1 MKRCIKLT
9 SLVLCVM
16 MLLSTVLFTGC
27 GKNTD
32 SADKV
37 DEMLQSLEALEDENA
52 TVTELPIETSGNVDA
67 SMDENPAETETRVR
81 VTAENVNIRDY
92 PGTGD
97 NSNVIGTAVF
107 EAEFVLVE
115 EKDGWCQ
122 IVFGDLDAYI
132 KADFVEIIETDLAS
146 AESTSLTEDEETM
159 DSPPANDKSDDSVVN
174 SADGVKKVVAIDA
187 GHQEKGNSDKEPV
200 GPGATEMKAK
210 VSSGTQGVASGLK
223 EYELNLLVSLKLQRI
238 LEERGYEVIMIRT
251 TNDIDISNSERAM
264 VANDANADAFVR
276 IHANGSESSS
286 ANGMMTICPTENN
299 PYCADIYTESKLL
312 SEKVLDEMVSITGA
326 KKERVWE
333 TDTMSGINWC
343 TVPVTIVE
351 MGYMTN
357 EEEDLKMAEDSYQ
370 ELMAEGI
377 ANGIDAYFW
386 ELSIEE

>member
-1 MKRCIKLT
+1 MKRCIKLST
-9 SLVLCVM
+9 LILYVM
-16 MLLSTVLFTGC
+16 MLLLAVLFTGC
-27 GKNTD
+27 GKNID
-32 SADKV
+32 SANKV
-37 DEMLQSLEALEDENA
+37 DEMLQSLDALEDENA
-52 TVTELPIETSGNVDA
+52 IVTELPTETNDNEGT
-67 SMDENPAETETRVR
+67 SMDENLAETETRVR

-159 DSPPANDKSDDSVVN
+159 DSTPANDKSDDSVVN

-299 PYCADIYTESKLL
+299 PYCADIYAESKLL
-312 SEKVLDEMVSITGA
+312 SEKILDEMVSTTGA

-343 TVPVTIVE
+343 KVPVTIVE

-377 ANGIDAYFW
+377 ANGIDTYFW

>member
-1 MKRCIKLT
+1 MKRCIKLST
-9 SLVLCVM
+9 LILYGM
-16 MLLSTVLFTGC
+16 LLLSTVLFTGC

-32 SADKV
+32 SANKV

-146 AESTSLTEDEETM
+146 ADSTVLTEDEETT
-159 DSPPANDKSDDSVVN
+159 DSTVAAMEPDDSVVN

-187 GHQEKGNSDKEPV
+187 GHQAKGNSDKEPV

-210 VSSGTQGVASGLK
+210 VASGTQGVASGLK

-312 SEKVLDEMVSITGA
+312 SEKVLDEMVAITGA

-370 ELMAEGI
+370 ELLAEGI
-377 ANGIDAYFW
+377 ANGIDAYFI
-386 ELSIEE
+386 ELDAAE

>member
-1 MKRCIKLT
+1 MKRCIKLST
-9 SLVLCVM
+9 LILYVM

-32 SADKV
+32 SANKV

-146 AESTSLTEDEETM
+146 ADSTVLTEDEETT
-159 DSPPANDKSDDSVVN
+159 DSTVAAMEPDDSVVN

-187 GHQEKGNSDKEPV
+187 GHQAKGNSDKEPV

-210 VSSGTQGVASGLK
+210 VASGTQGVASGLK

-312 SEKVLDEMVSITGA
+312 SEKVLDEMVAITGA

-370 ELMAEGI
+370 ELLAEGI
-377 ANGIDAYFW
+377 ANGIDAYFI
-386 ELSIEE
+386 ELDAAE